1 MLIKK
6 ILINTKIQF
15 LVFVCIVS
23 FLNAVEIKDVFIVS
37 SINNDIATQSP
48 KFALESEKINLYC
61 LVRAN
66 SGQKVAYIT
75 SAKNIKIGGESIP
88 PTGIKEW
95 NESELGKIEINWYK
109 VEPYMKHNILKSNE
123 PEFPEF
129 EYYANA
135 HLPFCSKNRGWI
147 GYETIEY
154 KETELSN
161 FKDRWEI
168 DADAHPTDKEYDIN
182 NGLGVMRYKVK
193 IIFTDKNGKKQILS
207 TPGKESTDYCGIT
220 QKVHRINF
228 RENNSY
234 LGWLSSY
241 FNVPGV
247 FGSVDKQVNE
257 YRGIDCA
264 DLVVAGYNKYS
275 NKNIQ
280 YTNVKGL
287 ISLLKKII
295 DNGYLYPDGRILNST
310 KENAGSVKIEFGKN
324 IRLGDVIFFDYPAE
338 RNNNPYGYWDHV
350 GIIYNDSGEDDKAN
364 GILDKYD
371 SILHAGFA
379 EPHLSPLNDSGFVT
393 DSPTK
398 IMIMR
403 WKN

>member
-1 MLIKK
+1 MKKFYLFFFFICIFSSLSGLEITDELI
-6 ILINTKIQF
+6 L
-15 LVFVCIVS
+15 
-23 FLNAVEIKDVFIVS
+23 S
-37 SINNDIATQSP
+37 SVNNDIATQSP
-48 KFALESEKINLYC
+48 KFALENDKINLYC
-61 LVRAN
+61 LARAN
-66 SGQKVAYIT
+66 SGQKVAYFT
-75 SAKNIKIGGESIP
+75 SAKNVKIGEESIP
-88 PTGIKEW
+88 PPGIKEW

-109 VEPYMKHNILKSNE
+109 VEPYMKHNVLKSNE
-123 PEFPEF
+123 PEFPGF

-147 GYETIEY
+147 GYDTIEY
-154 KETELSN
+154 KETELSEFRN
-161 FKDRWEI
+161 KWSMI
-168 DADAHPTDKEYDIN
+168 ADAHPTDKEYDIN
-182 NGLGVMRYKVK
+182 DGLGVMRYKVK
-193 IIFTDKNGKKQILS
+193 IVHTDKNGKKQVLS

-228 RENNSY
+228 RKDDSY

-247 FGSVDKQVNE
+247 FGSVDKQVSE

-264 DLVVAGYNKYS
+264 DLVVAGYNRYS
-275 NKNIQ
+275 NKNIS

-287 ISLLKKII
+287 ISLLKKVI
-295 DNGYLYPDGRILNST
+295 DSVYLYPDGQILNSIR
-310 KENAGSVKIEFGKN
+310 ENVANPVKIEFGKN
-324 IRLGDVIFFDYPAE
+324 IQLGDIIFFDYPAE
-338 RNNNPYGYWDHV
+338 GSDNPYGYWDHV
-350 GIIYNDSGEDDKAN
+350 GIIYRDSGEDDKAN

-379 EPHLSPLNDSGFVT
+379 EPHLSPLNDSGFVA

-403 WKN
+403 WKE